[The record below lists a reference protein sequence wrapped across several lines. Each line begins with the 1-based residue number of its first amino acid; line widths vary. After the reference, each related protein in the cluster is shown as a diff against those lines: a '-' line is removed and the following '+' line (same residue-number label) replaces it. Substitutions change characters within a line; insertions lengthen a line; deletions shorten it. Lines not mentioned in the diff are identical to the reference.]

1 ATRQVWKP
9 ALRVAQTAR
18 RQTRSAAQA
27 ATRIVLLV
35 VLVLVTENMES
46 VRGMGSAAASAA
58 VRRAPAP
65 NSAPGRQTI
74 RSGAS
79 RRNANGEAPLAGKG
93 VKKVSKGVSPGYCR
107 KPYPFKQLAAVCR
120 DLHLRSVSFAPL
132 LQVLLRPS

>member
-27 ATRIVLLV
+27 ATRIILLV
-35 VLVLVTENMES
+35 VLVLVTENRES

-65 NSAPGRQTI
+65 NSAPGRQNI

-79 RRNANGEAPLAGKG
+79 RRNANGEGAVSSARGGRAP
-93 VKKVSKGVSPGYCR
+93 R
-107 KPYPFKQLAAVCR
+107 FQR
-120 DLHLRSVSFAPL
+120 NR
-132 LQVLLRPS
+132 